1 LVPLNIS
8 IEESIMLNR
17 KMKPLAVAIGTAFA
31 LSAAT
36 GLAVADEEELF
47 EVQVLDGIL
56 LADAHEGE
64 GEGEGKCGEGKC
76 GEDKDGGEGEGDDAP
91 EDSDEAPEE

>member
-1 LVPLNIS
+1 
-8 IEESIMLNR
+8 MLNR
-17 KMKPLAVAIGTAFA
+17 KMKPIVVAIGTAFA

-56 LADAHEGE
+56 LADAHGGEGE
-64 GEGEGKCGEGKC
+64 EGEGKCGEGKC
-76 GEDKDGGEGEGDDAP
+76 GEDKDKDGGEGEGDDAP
-91 EDSDEAPEE
+91 EDTDEAPEE